1 VKQVLFVQFSLAY
14 PRLGVQF
21 VGNSGSS
28 TGKAPQKAQVPQ
40 ADVKGM
46 ASGPD
51 LDYSSAQE

>member
-1 VKQVLFVQFSLAY
+1 VQFSLAY